1 MKTKLTLLALLLA
14 MHPLVDAAQWD
25 YPEERVTLNSA
36 EQVQQFVQQHYADQ
50 GEFKLRYQTTSL
62 LGHHYNFDVWQHGQY
77 QQQKSLVVT
86 TDPQH
91 RVARVFRSLENT
103 VLLNGEPTTAVELE
117 HPRRLEADFP
127 PPLNKV
133 NSKRLKYRYLT
144 LIFARN
150 NNFRPQA
157 VAGTAWMTT
166 LARWNINAETSAC

>member
-1 MKTKLTLLALLLA
+1 MKSKLTLLALLLA
-14 MHPLVDAAQWD
+14 MNPLANAAQWD

-86 TDPQH
+86 TDQQH

-117 HPRRLEADFP
+117 HPRRLEVDFP
-127 PPLNKV
+127 PALEQGELETV
-133 NSKRLKYRYLT
+133 EIHST

-166 LARWNINAETSAC
+166 LARWNINAGTSAC